1 VGLMGSTCTAL
12 PSVAGMNVTHFVM
25 YMAGTPAT
33 KVPAQNI
40 SSPRCRA
47 HQPSIIHV
55 STINVSKS
63 YDATLQ

>member
-1 VGLMGSTCTAL
+1 
-12 PSVAGMNVTHFVM
+12 VAGMNVTHFVM